1 MLRQGLRKEIYTG
14 TSVLFFAA
22 ANAIKLIPYGM
33 LGQLSVTNLSV
44 SAVLLPL
51 VPLGVFLGVWI
62 NRKLPEKIFFF
73 IILTAVMLVGIKLI
87 WDGISSLWGL

>member
-1 MLRQGLRKEIYTG
+1 
-14 TSVLFFAA
+14 
-22 ANAIKLIPYGM
+22 M